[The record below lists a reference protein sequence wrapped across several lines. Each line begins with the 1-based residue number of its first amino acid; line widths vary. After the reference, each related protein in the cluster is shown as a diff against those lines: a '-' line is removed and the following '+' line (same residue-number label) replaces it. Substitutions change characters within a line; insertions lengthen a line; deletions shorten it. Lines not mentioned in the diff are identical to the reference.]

1 MHSLKYLLSRTFQT
15 HLKPI
20 KSSRIVCQHL
30 SDDCSKAETDRS
42 KSFDSK
48 KIDRNDMEDLF
59 LDQRVRYLLKSLTGY
74 DPGKV
79 FSQKSMDNLNSPKF
93 SFMTDQQLQMEIDQA
108 DERADTMLQMPPVKY
123 SKTFE
128 PKTLE
133 RDIALQGF
141 LDPSVKLIFM
151 DATAGIAEHERLI
164 VVREADGTLRE
175 ATRDERHRTT
185 QIFYPVEERQI
196 EMPAMFNQE
205 NLKQTMSRGSYKLLL
220 DNACLHLEPDDQ
232 RYIDLCHQIYDHINE
247 NNHFDSLW
255 STRHYGGLV
264 FYLVFSKKIDSLLYH
279 LVSYSSSSSQ
289 RDLIGE
295 AYDLLN
301 LFYIIHPNDV
311 IRVDLPPN
319 YSESSLTKINRTKSA
334 RPISMDKFISL
345 FKFYI
350 EHDSSADSK
359 AKLELLRQNL
369 EIKNNNTI
377 DEKEMLQN

>member
-1 MHSLKYLLSRTFQT
+1 MIHSEQ
-15 HLKPI
+15 
-20 KSSRIVCQHL
+20 
-30 SDDCSKAETDRS
+30 
-42 KSFDSK
+42 
-48 KIDRNDMEDLF
+48 
-59 LDQRVRYLLKSLTGY
+59 
-74 DPGKV
+74 
-79 FSQKSMDNLNSPKF
+79 
-93 SFMTDQQLQMEIDQA
+93 
-108 DERADTMLQMPPVKY
+108 
-123 SKTFE
+123 
-128 PKTLE
+128 
-133 RDIALQGF
+133 
-141 LDPSVKLIFM
+141 
-151 DATAGIAEHERLI
+151 ERLI

-345 FKFYI
+345 FKVKI
-350 EHDSSADSK
+350 
-359 AKLELLRQNL
+359 
-369 EIKNNNTI
+369 IKIN
-377 DEKEMLQN
+377 KENITEFFF